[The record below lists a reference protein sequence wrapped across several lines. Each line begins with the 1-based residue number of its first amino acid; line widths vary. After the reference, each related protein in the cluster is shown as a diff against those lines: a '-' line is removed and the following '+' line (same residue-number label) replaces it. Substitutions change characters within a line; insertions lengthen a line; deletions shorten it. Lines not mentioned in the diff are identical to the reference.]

1 MGPKKQKKLTDTKI
15 RFVIIRGRV
24 EELKEMCQKVK
35 TLNYK
40 ISPRNLT
47 HYMVTMAAIRLKL

>member
-1 MGPKKQKKLTDTKI
+1 MWDLKKKKKLINTKI
-15 RFVIIRGRV
+15 RFVIIRSRV

-40 ISPRNLT
+40 TNKS
-47 HYMVTMAAIRLKL
+47 